1 MCAPIR
7 LACAVR
13 DDPAAGG
20 ERSRPG
26 PAPIQRPTMNR
37 SAAGVGANPDA
48 LHAILI
54 VITKKVL
61 LRLRSRPS
69 QYVWRAWI
77 WIRITKLRPAS
88 TQRRMGAA
96 YASLRDNE
104 PTTQDGQFAERRVL
118 KDLDRDGA
126 AGSRTA
132 SSEGRASKAWSGR

>member
-1 MCAPIR
+1 
-7 LACAVR
+7 
-13 DDPAAGG
+13 
-20 ERSRPG
+20 
-26 PAPIQRPTMNR
+26 MNH